1 MKKEKIRTSEEI
13 YKIIRDLFFENIVF
27 RDYYDSCTFLK
38 LICPLQRNTTS
49 DFYRPW
55 SLTKIMIHKEGL
67 VCYIDTPGCGGWY
80 ALSPKA
86 RHRFKEEFKDRKFWS
101 ELEYYILESLRKDW
115 GEIMNL

>member
-1 MKKEKIRTSEEI
+1 MAAIRTSNEI

-55 SLTKIMIHKEGL
+55 SLTKIMIYKEGL
-67 VCYIDTPGCGGWY
+67 VCYIDTPGCDGWY

-86 RHRFKEEFKDRKFWS
+86 RHRFKEEFRDRKFWS

>member
-38 LICPLQRNTTS
+38 LICPLQRNITS

-55 SLTKIMIHKEGL
+55 SLTKIMIYKEGL
-67 VCYIDTPGCGGWY
+67 VCYIDTPGCYGWY
-80 ALSPKA
+80 AYLQRLDIDLKKSLGIENFGVNLSII
-86 RHRFKEEFKDRKFWS
+86 F
-101 ELEYYILESLRKDW
+101 
-115 GEIMNL
+115 